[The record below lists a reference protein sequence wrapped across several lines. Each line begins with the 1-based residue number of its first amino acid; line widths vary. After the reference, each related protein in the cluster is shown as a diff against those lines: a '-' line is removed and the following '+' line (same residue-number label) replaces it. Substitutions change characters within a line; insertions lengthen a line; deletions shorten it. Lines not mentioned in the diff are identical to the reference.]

1 MARGRGREWW
11 LERAVGGENRQ
22 LAVGRVGVALDQGS
36 GRVAEPD
43 DGVLLVA
50 VIVERSGAA
59 GRERG
64 PRAGVP
70 QERATSALKTNDSL
84 PQF

>member
-1 MARGRGREWW
+1 
-11 LERAVGGENRQ
+11 
-22 LAVGRVGVALDQGS
+22 
-36 GRVAEPD
+36 
-43 DGVLLVA
+43 